1 MEWTP
6 NLSVGDPEIDN
17 QHQELFQLVSML
29 DHAITTHS
37 PEELGDIIKFL
48 EHYVETHFKEEED
61 LMIAHN
67 YEEYDLHK
75 SEHENFKEIVKQL
88 REDYDAK
95 HSNTH
100 VIFKIRQFIDQLT
113 THIINVDIGI
123 ADITKK

>member
-100 VIFKIRQFIDQLT
+100 E
-113 THIINVDIGI
+113 IGR
-123 ADITKK
+123 AHV

>member
-75 SEHENFKEIVKQL
+75 FLIVLINLIDLNNDQVTNPNF
-88 REDYDAK
+88 
-95 HSNTH
+95 
-100 VIFKIRQFIDQLT
+100 
-113 THIINVDIGI
+113 
-123 ADITKK
+123 